1 MKRISVLCLLLV
13 GCINEDVRLYEVAL
27 TGELVSSSSG
37 GTVHVELHHA
47 SSGTGELERP
57 LVLIERW
64 TLAEDE
70 RSFAA
75 DVLVDR
81 DEGEGLVVYAWLDL
95 DGDGVLC
102 SVDGDQTE
110 PAGAIELTEFPAH
123 AIDFMLALDQPC
135 VGPELAWP

>member
-1 MKRISVLCLLLV
+1 MKRISVLCMVLV

-27 TGELVSSSSG
+27 TGEISSSSAG
-37 GTVHVELHHA
+37 GSVHVELHHA
-47 SSGTGELERP
+47 SVGSGELERP
-57 LVLIERW
+57 LGLIERW
-64 TLAEDE
+64 TLDEDE

-75 DVLVDR
+75 EVLVDR
-81 DEGEGLVVYAWLDL
+81 DAGEGLVVYAWLDL

-110 PAGAIELTEFPAH
+110 PAGAIELSEFPAH
-123 AIDFMLALDQPC
+123 AIDFTLALDQPC